1 MSYFIGLE
9 CKTTEHNVL
18 KFLFTSLGVNDYDW
32 IISEDEVILQN
43 HRYLLSKHP
52 NINEFNQFIT
62 NEQFVIIFIN
72 VQGYKKN
79 SMKSNVNLV
88 SYQDFMKSACEII
101 VLISDGYLVEI
112 YCKDRDVLRLFAA
125 NLKKSGCKDI
135 KYKTLEND
143 GRTKLS
149 VV

>member
-1 MSYFIGLE
+1 M
-9 CKTTEHNVL
+9 
-18 KFLFTSLGVNDYDW
+18 
-32 IISEDEVILQN
+32 ISEDEVIFQN
-43 HRYLLSKHP
+43 HRYVLSEYP
-52 NINEFNQFIT
+52 NLNEFNQFIN

-79 SMKSNVNLV
+79 SIKSNTNLV
-88 SYQDFMKSACEII
+88 DYQDFMKSTCEII

-112 YCKDRDVLRLFAA
+112 YCKDRDILRLFAA
-125 NLKKSGCKDI
+125 NLKESGCRDI

-143 GRTKLS
+143 GRTRFS